1 MTARGRYIAL
11 EGWEGSGKSTQAALL
26 AAGRDAVLTREPG
39 VTPLGV
45 HLRDLLLFSHLWPS
59 PRAEALLFAADRAQ
73 HIAEVVAPALAAGRD
88 VVTDRSYGSTL
99 AYQGFG
105 RDLPLEELR
114 ALTAFASRRPE
125 PPPSGSELPSV
136 LLPDVVILLE
146 LPLEKSHDR
155 IEQKDKRSRRTGKAD
170 GFQMPLFQPGAAGR
184 HSQDRQDKFE
194 QQDHLFRER
203 VWRGFNELC
212 DAEPQRWIRVDATGT
227 IDAVAQRVAEAVENH
242 PALTNESHRYV

>member
-11 EGWEGSGKSTQAALL
+11 EGWEGSGKSTQTKLL
-26 AAGRDAVLTREPG
+26 ADRLDAVLTREPG

-73 HIAEVVAPALAAGRD
+73 HIAEIVAPALAAGRD

-99 AYQGFG
+99 AYQGYG
-105 RDLPLEELR
+105 RDLPLDELR
-114 ALTAFASRRPE
+114 ALTEFASRRPE
-125 PPPSGSELPSV
+125 PPPSGFELPSV
-136 LLPDVVILLE
+136 LLPDVVVLLE
-146 LPLEKSHDR
+146 LPLGKSQDR
-155 IEQKDKRSRRTGKAD
+155 IDQKDKRGHRKGKAD
-170 GFQMPLFQPGAAGR
+170 GLQMPLFQPGASGR
-184 HSQDRQDKFE
+184 RSQDRPDKFE

-212 DAEPQRWIRVDATGT
+212 EAEPERWIRVDATGSV
-227 IDAVAQRVAEAVENH
+227 DDVAARVIEAVTGH
-242 PALTNESHRYV
+242 PAMRD